1 VDNVDR
7 IEVEGGASQSLP
19 PPFPFSGD
27 AALREP
33 IINALRKIV
42 DPEIALPILDIGLV
56 YGVTIANGVARVRLT
71 MTSAGC
77 PLSDLIL
84 EEIHTELEHVL
95 PSDHVIEIE
104 LCWEPAWTPERMTQR
119 GRRVMGW

>member
-1 VDNVDR
+1 MDNVDR
-7 IEVEGGASQSLP
+7 IEVAGGAPEHLP
-19 PPFPFSGD
+19 LPFPFSGD

-33 IINALRKIV
+33 ILDALRKVV
-42 DPEIALPILDIGLV
+42 DPEIALSILDIGLV
-56 YGVTIANGVARVRLT
+56 YGVTVASGVARVRLT

-77 PLSDLIL
+77 PLSDLVL
-84 EEIHTELEHVL
+84 EDIHAELERVL
-95 PSDHVIEIE
+95 PSDHVIELE